1 MMQMQKKHVQCSKTG
16 SRKRKMKKSFK
27 TFFLL
32 SALTAAAFLFIGC
45 GTNYRTVKEIHTVAE
60 GQTVWEIATIWQS
73 KQDKKMTIGEFVHN
87 IYQVNHLGGKSYIY
101 PGDKLIIPLE
111 VKVDD

>member
-1 MMQMQKKHVQCSKTG
+1 
-16 SRKRKMKKSFK
+16 MKKIVK
-27 TFFLL
+27 AIPIVLVLL
-32 SALTAAAFLFIGC
+32 ALAFIFSGC
-45 GTNYRTVKEIHTVAE
+45 GTKYHTIKAIHTVAE

-101 PGDKLIIPLE
+101 PGDILVIPLSKK
-111 VKVDD
+111 VKEEE